1 MSEQQTSETASVTP
15 GTVYLVGAGPGDLG
29 LITVKGKE
37 CLERADVVI
46 YDYLSNPRM
55 LEWTRPDAELIYV
68 GKKAKAHTLPQGGI
82 NELLV
87 QRALAGKTVCR
98 LKGGDPMIFG
108 RGGEEGAEL
117 KAVGVPF
124 EIVPGISSAIAGPMY
139 AGIPVTHREH
149 CSQLTIFTG
158 HEDPTK
164 MESSLDFRK
173 LAEADGTKV
182 MLMGVERIR
191 AITGSLL
198 KEGMNPDTPVALV
211 RWATTGRQETLTG
224 ILSDIADK
232 VESSG
237 FQAPAV
243 AVFGDV
249 VSRREELNWYE
260 TKPLFGKRI
269 VVTRTRKQAGVLSKQ
284 LADLGA
290 DVYELPT
297 IRIDP
302 PKDMLGFGE
311 LVMDSHEYDWIIFTS
326 PNGVESFFDL
336 FYKVYEDA
344 RSIGGVKIAAM
355 GPGTAA
361 KIKEYRIGVDLIP
374 KKSVAEGLVEAMVD
388 EIGDLSSLRMLW
400 VKAED
405 TRDVLSKALVDRGV
419 ILDEAV
425 AYRTVPETTDRTGAV
440 ERFRTEG
447 ADVITFT
454 SSSTV
459 EHFLDLRL
467 PLPDGLKIASI
478 GPITSQTLE
487 DHGLPVDI
495 EAKEYDIPGLVKAVV
510 ELCGK

>member
-1 MSEQQTSETASVTP
+1 
-15 GTVYLVGAGPGDLG
+15 LVGAGPGDLG

-37 CLERADVVI
+37 CLERADVVV

-55 LEWTRPDAELIYV
+55 LEWTRPDAERIYV
-68 GKKAKAHTLPQGGI
+68 GKKAKAHTVPQGGI

-87 QRALAGKTVCR
+87 ARAQAGKTVCR

-117 KAVGVPF
+117 AAAGIPF
-124 EIVPGISSAIAGPMY
+124 EIVPGISSAIAGPIY

-164 MESSLDFRK
+164 AESSVDYRK
-173 LAEADGTKV
+173 IAAADGTKV
-182 MLMGVERIR
+182 MLMGVERLR
-191 AITGSLL
+191 VITGALRD
-198 KEGMNPDTPVALV
+198 EGMDPATPVALV
-211 RWATTGRQETLTG
+211 RWATTGRQETLVGT
-224 ILSDIADK
+224 LADIADQA
-232 VESSG
+232 EQTG

-249 VSRREELNWYE
+249 VTRRAELNWFE
-260 TKPLFGKRI
+260 SKPLFGKRI
-269 VVTRTRKQAGVLSKQ
+269 VVTRTRKQAGALSRQ

-302 PKDMLGFGE
+302 PRDLIGFGE
-311 LVMDSHEYDWIIFTS
+311 LVQDAHTYDWILFTS
-326 PNGVESFFDL
+326 PNGAEAFFEL
-336 FYKVYEDA
+336 FYKLYEDA
-344 RSIGGVKIAAM
+344 RSIGGARIAAM
-355 GPGTAA
+355 GQGTAA
-361 KIKEYRIGVDLIP
+361 KIREYRIGVDLIP
-374 KKSVAEGLVEAMVD
+374 EKSVAEGLVAALVD
-388 EIGDLSSLRMLW
+388 RLGDLSSFKMLW
-400 VKAED
+400 VKAEE
-405 TRDVLSKALVDRGV
+405 TRDVISRELTQRGV
-419 ILDEAV
+419 ILDEAI
-425 AYRTVPETTDRTGAV
+425 AYRTVPETDDLTGAV
-440 ERFRTEG
+440 ERFRAEG

-467 PLPDGLKIASI
+467 PWPDGMKTASI
-478 GPITSQTLE
+478 GPITSATLE

-495 EAKEYDIPGLVKAVV
+495 EAEAHDIPGLVRAVIR
-510 ELCGK
+510 LCGRSSP